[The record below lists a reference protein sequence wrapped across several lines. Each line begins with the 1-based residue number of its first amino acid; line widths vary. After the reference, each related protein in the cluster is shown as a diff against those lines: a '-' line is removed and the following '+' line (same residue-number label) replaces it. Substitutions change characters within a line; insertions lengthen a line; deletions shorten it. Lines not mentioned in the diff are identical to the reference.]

1 LSAALALRRPAVID
15 VVIDPASN
23 MKRELY
29 SPYAT
34 EALAAAATRT
44 Y

>member
-1 LSAALALRRPAVID
+1 VLD
-15 VVIDPASN
+15 VVIDPAQN

-29 SPYAT
+29 SPYASQ
-34 EALAAAATRT
+34 ALAAAATRT